1 MISNKDLYLEEYY
14 RSGVATEMAMRQE
27 YEAWQ
32 AWEALMTWADD
43 RIRQSEQ
50 FFFDLRQE
58 NFQSI
63 ALAPED
69 TYTSNEYRWFMAG
82 ESQVEGREI
91 PFLTQT
97 PEWRIP
103 A

>member
-50 FFFDLRQE
+50 FFLICVRK
-58 NFQSI
+58 
-63 ALAPED
+63 
-69 TYTSNEYRWFMAG
+69 TSSPLHWLLK
-82 ESQVEGREI
+82 I
-91 PFLTQT
+91 
-97 PEWRIP
+97 RIP
-103 A
+103 VMNTVGLWRVSRRWKGAKFLF